1 MKKREYH
8 LRFLLMLLVVAIGTQ
23 LARAQQAIVTGTVS
37 DAAGEPLIGVSVT
50 VPGTSTGTVTDIDGK
65 YRIDAAPKA
74 KLRFS
79 YVGFTTVEINVE
91 GRSVIDVEMKE
102 SAESLSEVVVI
113 GYGTM
118 DKKELTS
125 AVSHIGEKDFLTVSS
140 MDPSMMIQGK
150 VPGVS
155 ITNTGAGDPNNM
167 ASIQIRGVSS
177 RSAGLGPLIVID
189 GVRVVIL
196 LMSIRMILHRS
207 TFSRMVPHRRYMV
220 HADQTV

>member
-1 MKKREYH
+1 
-8 LRFLLMLLVVAIGTQ
+8 MLLVVAIGTQ
-23 LARAQQAIVTGTVS
+23 LARAQQTTVTGTVS

-50 VPGTSTGTVTDIDGK
+50 VPGTKTGTLTDIDGK
-65 YRIDAAPKA
+65 YSLEVASKA

-79 YVGFTTVEINVE
+79 YIGFETVELSVE
-91 GRSVIDVEMKE
+91 GRSLINVEMKE

-155 ITNTGAGDPNNM
+155 PAEP
-167 ASIQIRGVSS
+167 ASAFLSN
-177 RSAGLGPLIVID
+177 
-189 GVRVVIL
+189 
-196 LMSIRMILHRS
+196 
-207 TFSRMVPHRRYMV
+207 
-220 HADQTV
+220 

>member
-1 MKKREYH
+1 MQRREYH
-8 LRFLLMLLVVAIGTQ
+8 LRYLLMLLVVAIGTQ
-23 LARAQQAIVTGTVS
+23 LARAQQTTVTGTVS

-50 VPGTSTGTVTDIDGK
+50 VPGTKTGTLTDIDGK
-65 YRIDAAPKA
+65 YSLEVASKA

-79 YVGFTTVEINVE
+79 YIGFETVELSVE
-91 GRSVIDVEMKE
+91 GRSLINVEMKE

-150 VPGVS
+150 VPGV
-155 ITNTGAGDPNNM
+155 
-167 ASIQIRGVSS
+167 
-177 RSAGLGPLIVID
+177 
-189 GVRVVIL
+189 
-196 LMSIRMILHRS
+196 
-207 TFSRMVPHRRYMV
+207 
-220 HADQTV
+220 